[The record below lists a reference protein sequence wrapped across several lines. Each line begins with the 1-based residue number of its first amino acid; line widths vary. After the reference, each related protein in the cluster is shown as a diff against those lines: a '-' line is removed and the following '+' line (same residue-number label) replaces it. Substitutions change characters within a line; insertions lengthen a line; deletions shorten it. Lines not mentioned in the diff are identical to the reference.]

1 MLGGED
7 RGGRGGRAGAERAGG
22 RHEDRGQQER
32 QEKRIE
38 VGSAAPGV
46 ERVVVE
52 GDHGLVD
59 EVGEAEEQDD
69 ARQEPAGL
77 AREARVGGDGGDEP
91 DGDERRAREAD
102 EVGRAPEVHVLADVH
117 VPPLVE
123 RRARHGHQEP
133 DATREK
139 PARRPVAAVPP
150 EDGPRADDAVDRHA
164 RVHQDVRRGEKA
176 LASDRAVPRHVPE
189 EPGEAEPARAQREGE
204 RDRDGMWAGAH
215 MLSSPHVAAEASARL
230 LHRPRRRR
238 EPRAHRRGHRRRSHQ
253 RAAQELGGIL

>member
-1 MLGGED
+1 MIRRPPRSTLFPYTTLFRSHSEAEERQKNQDVLGGED

-77 AREARVGGDGGDEP
+77 AREARGGGDGGDET
-91 DGDERRAREAD
+91 DGAEHRAGEAN
-102 EVGRAPEVHVLADVH
+102 AA
-117 VPPLVE
+117 
-123 RRARHGHQEP
+123 AR
-133 DATREK
+133 
-139 PARRPVAAVPP
+139 AAV
-150 EDGPRADDAVDRHA
+150 G
-164 RVHQDVRRGEKA
+164 
-176 LASDRAVPRHVPE
+176 
-189 EPGEAEPARAQREGE
+189 
-204 RDRDGMWAGAH
+204 
-215 MLSSPHVAAEASARL
+215 
-230 LHRPRRRR
+230 
-238 EPRAHRRGHRRRSHQ
+238 
-253 RAAQELGGIL
+253 